1 MIKDGVGG
9 SKTKTGLAFE
19 ERTDLRTAFTN
30 FKGYT
35 AEDGKL
41 FYNDKLVAELYKK
54 HDFYDKFLRK
64 HNIDYRKV
72 ISKKLLPDEAI
83 FVIKN
88 KTLFIIE
95 MKFQEV
101 EGSVDEKLQT
111 CDFKKKQYQKLLRK
125 TRLKIEYVY
134 VLGDWFKHESYKDV
148 LSYIKLVK
156 CHYFFET
163 LPFEFLGLP
172 RAMSNRTV

>member
-1 MIKDGVGG
+1 MIRGGIGG

-19 ERTDLRTAFTN
+19 IRTDLRMAFTK
-30 FKGYT
+30 FRDYT

-41 FYNDKLVAELYKK
+41 FYNGKLVAELYKK
-54 HDFYDKFLRK
+54 HDLYDKFLRK
-64 HNIDYRKV
+64 YNIDYSNL

-83 FVIKN
+83 FVIRN

-101 EGSVDEKLQT
+101 AGSVDEKLQT
-111 CDFKKKQYQKLLRK
+111 CDFKRKQYQKLLKK
-125 TRLKIEYVY
+125 TKLKVEYVY
-134 VLGDWFKHESYKDV
+134 VLSDWFKHESYRDV
-148 LSYIKLVK
+148 LQYIKDIK

-163 LPFEFLGLP
+163 LPFGFLGLP
-172 RAMSNRTV
+172 SPKS

>member
-1 MIKDGVGG
+1 MIKGGIGG
-9 SKTKTGLAFE
+9 SKTKTGLTFE
-19 ERTDLRTAFTN
+19 SRTDLRTAFTK
-30 FKGYT
+30 FRDYT
-35 AEDGKL
+35 TEDGKL
-41 FYNDKLVAELYKK
+41 FYKSKLAAELYKK
-54 HDFYDKFLRK
+54 HDFYDNFLRK
-64 HNIDYRKV
+64 HNIDYSKI

-101 EGSVDEKLQT
+101 AGSVDEKLQT
-111 CDFKKKQYQKLLRK
+111 CDFKKKQYQKLLK
-125 TRLKIEYVY
+125 KAKLKVEYVY
-134 VLGDWFKHESYKDV
+134 ILSDWFKHESYKDV
-148 LSYIKLVK
+148 LQYIVDVN

-172 RAMSNRTV
+172 KPDPK

>member
-1 MIKDGVGG
+1 MIKGGVGG
-9 SKTKTGLAFE
+9 FKTKTGLAFE
-19 ERTDLRTAFTN
+19 ERIDLRTAFTK
-30 FKGYT
+30 FQGYT

-41 FYNDKLVAELYKK
+41 FYNSKLVAELYKK
-54 HDFYDKFLRK
+54 HDFYNNFLRK
-64 HNIDYRKV
+64 HNISPKGI

-101 EGSVDEKLQT
+101 AGSVDEKLQT
-111 CDFKKKQYQKLLRK
+111 CDFKKKQYKKLLKRTK
-125 TRLKIEYVY
+125 LKVEYVY
-134 VLGDWFKHESYKDV
+134 VLGNWFKHESYKDV
-148 LSYIKLVK
+148 LAYIKSVK

-172 RAMSNRTV
+172 SPK

>member
-1 MIKDGVGG
+1 MIKGGIGG

-19 ERTDLRTAFTN
+19 ERTDLRTAFTK
-30 FKGYT
+30 FEGYT

-41 FYNDKLVAELYKK
+41 FYKGKLVAELYKK
-54 HDFYDKFLRK
+54 HDFYDKFLR
-64 HNIDYRKV
+64 DYFT
-72 ISKKLLPDEAI
+72 IINAMFSKKLIPDESI

-101 EGSVDEKLQT
+101 AGSVDEKLQT
-111 CDFKKKQYQKLLRK
+111 CDFKRKQYQKLLKK
-125 TRLKIEYVY
+125 TKLKVEYVY
-134 VLGDWFKHESYKDV
+134 VLGDWFKHDSYRDV
-148 LSYIKLVK
+148 LAYIKSVK
-156 CHYFFET
+156 CYYFFEI

-172 RAMSNRTV
+172 KSK